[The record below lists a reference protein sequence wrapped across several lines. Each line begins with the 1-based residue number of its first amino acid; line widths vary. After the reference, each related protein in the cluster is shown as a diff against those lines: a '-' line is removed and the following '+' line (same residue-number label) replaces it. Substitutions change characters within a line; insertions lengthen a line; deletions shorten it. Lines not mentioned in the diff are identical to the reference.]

1 MADTLESLEIEVKH
15 SASGAAKEVDALTEA
30 VKGLSKALDP
40 CITRMRNF
48 SSAMAGV
55 SSGSKVSAS
64 LSETVSAANKVKPA
78 MDSAASGVKNLSKAA
93 SKSTGPMGNFL
104 SSLKRIA
111 FYRFVRTIIKELT
124 EAFKE
129 GLENAYEYSKVV
141 GGELAP
147 ALDRIATASQQM
159 KNQLG
164 AALGELLISLEPL
177 IVELIHLVTLLAQ
190 AFTWLFATMEGRS
203 EYLVANEVATS
214 WKKADKA
221 AKEYKKTLLGFDVI
235 NRLNGPGSGSGNGN
249 DYSTMFHYEP
259 TGSLGEF
266 KWQDFSPFFKPLDDW
281 VDSTLDALYVLVDLL
296 DRIFNGNYELNL
308 GLNWNVESIPILEK
322 VKQWLDSLVASSPY
336 VLAVEWQIANP
347 VPEFE
352 AITVSIEELL
362 ADMRLAF
369 EGACSRIGEVLT
381 QLQTSFAEAFGRITV
396 TVNEWV
402 DAFGRAGERVKATT
416 GAVREGIATNLER
429 AKGHIT
435 TFVKQTWAA
444 WSEWASRTAQA
455 AQTTMNK
462 IAESTKTKLQTA
474 KENVTTFV
482 RTTKE
487 AIGAWAM
494 GIATAAQKAF
504 VNISENVYLG
514 LQSAADNIVNFVNG
528 TATSI
533 FEWAK
538 NSVKNFAEW
547 ANGVIDS
554 VVSGLSTAWESFKS
568 FMEATGQAISGWWQG
583 NKQWVV
589 PVAIGAAITIGAIA
603 LAPATGG
610 ASLGALAFAA
620 NGGTFPNN
628 GSLLVA
634 GEAGPEIVANLGNS
648 TGVMNVDQMRSAI
661 RDGMLEAILASNR
674 DGKTELHVYLD
685 SREIKYGQSRLSRA
699 MGV

>member
-30 VKGLSKALDP
+30 VKGLSKALEP

-55 SSGSKVSAS
+55 SSGSKVSAG

-129 GLENAYEYSKVV
+129 GLENAYEYSKVM

-164 AALGELLISLEPL
+164 AALGELIISLEPL
-177 IVELIHLVTLLAQ
+177 IVELIHLITLLAQ

-221 AKEYKKTLLGFDVI
+221 AKDYKRTILGFDVI
-235 NRLNGPGSGSGNGN
+235 NRLNGPGGGSGDNN

-266 KWQDFSPFFKPLDDW
+266 KWQNITPFFKPLDDW
-281 VDSTLDALYVLVDLL
+281 VDATLDGVAELVEALDGL
-296 DRIFNGNYELNL
+296 FNGNYELNL
-308 GLNWNVESIPILEK
+308 GFGWNVDPIPVLEK
-322 VKQWLDSLVASSPY
+322 VKQWLNDLLVPNPYTVQVAVDVFDPKPQLDAVLGKVRGFLNEALSST
-336 VLAVEWQIANP
+336 VTIMEKLRA
-347 VPEFE
+347 
-352 AITVSIEELL
+352 TVSEKV
-362 ADMRLAF
+362 A
-369 EGACSRIGEVLT
+369 
-381 QLQTSFAEAFGRITV
+381 QTSAATQTAFDKMRGGIT
-396 TVNEWV
+396 TALEKARGN
-402 DAFGRAGERVKATT
+402 ATT
-416 GAVREGIATNLER
+416 VYEKLR
-429 AKGHIT
+429 T
-435 TFVKQTWAA
+435 TLV
-444 WSEWASRTAQA
+444 
-455 AQTTMNK
+455 
-462 IAESTKTKLQTA
+462 TKTVQMKQKVSEEYQNLKASIGSALANART
-474 KENVTTFV
+474 NVTTFV
-482 RTTKE
+482 KSTASALGK
-487 AIGAWAM
+487 WARNS
-494 GIATAAQKAF
+494 AESARAAF
-504 VNISENVYLG
+504 VNIAQNVYLG
-514 LQSAADNIVNFVNG
+514 LTNAGENIATFVNTTASNIWSWASSTASNIV
-528 TATSI
+528 
-533 FEWAK
+533 EWAK
-538 NSVKNFAEW
+538 GVANSIGEA
-547 ANGVIDS
+547 
-554 VVSGLSTAWESFKS
+554 LSSAWESFKS
-568 FMEATGQAISGWWQG
+568 FMEATGEKVSSWWSK
-583 NKQWVV
+583 NKTWVV
-589 PVAIGAAITIGAIA
+589 PVAIGAAVTVAAVA

-674 DGKTELHVYLD
+674 NGKTELHVYLD